1 MHFNNDIGANW
12 TLKDVFAGLR
22 LMHFLSRRTDEGTSF
37 KKGSLD
43 VHSSNYSI
51 SYDSSSIYFLLL
63 NENIAQKTFT
73 KSLRVWVL

>member
-1 MHFNNDIGANW
+1 
-12 TLKDVFAGLR
+12 
-22 LMHFLSRRTDEGTSF
+22 MHFLSRRTDEGTSF

-73 KSLRVWVL
+73 SLRACMGTLKETEVSDWKENIYLSFIRS